1 MGPRAA
7 EPGVAEP
14 GAAGSGFG
22 LRSAWSRTAETDG
35 LGPDAE
41 GLAAPGFGSNTP
53 GSGAAGWDFGATQ
66 PGAGAAGPGFEGGPG
81 SDASGWGF
89 EADRPEF
96 RATRPGFEAGAPE
109 PASDGGFGS
118 AAPGLDA
125 ETRGTGGVLPSRTA
139 GTYRGLP
146 RRVRQANLPQQLRDA
161 PVMGAQGAGGPEPGP
176 AAGRTAEQAR
186 NVVASFRSA
195 YQRELGDATPGAPS
209 GADAPAT
216 WAEQGETRLGETR
229 LGEGQQGEAQQA
241 GGQAADAHTSG
252 ERQTTTPQQEEM

>member
-1 MGPRAA
+1 MEPRAA
-7 EPGVAEP
+7 EPGAT
-14 GAAGSGFG
+14 GSGFG
-22 LRSAWSRTAETDG
+22 LRSGWSRAPETDE

-41 GLAAPGFGSNTP
+41 GLAAPGFGSHAP
-53 GSGAAGWDFGATQ
+53 GSGAAGWQFGATE
-66 PGAGAAGPGFEGGPG
+66 PGPGEAGPGFEGSPG
-81 SDASGWGF
+81 AGASGGGF

-96 RATRPGFEAGAPE
+96 RAGRPGFGAGTPE
-109 PASDGGFGS
+109 PASDGGFGG

-125 ETRGTGGVLPSRTA
+125 GTLGTGGVLPSRTA

-146 RRVRQANLPQQLRDA
+146 RRVRQASLPQQLRDA

-216 WAEQGETRLGETR
+216 WAEQGDAQQGDA
-229 LGEGQQGEAQQA
+229 QQGEAQQA

-252 ERQTTTPQQEEM
+252 ERQTTTPQQEEI